1 VTPPVRTLPA
11 DRGGLSDLSLREVAH
26 ARASPG
32 YSLMRRACAVVALLA
47 TLIALAT
54 AVRHN
59 VVKASG
65 APLLGEF
72 FDAAVHPQLGGQFL
86 ALTAKATLTTLAY
99 AVLGTGLSL
108 VIGVVGGVLTS
119 ETWWRRGAR
128 RRRPRFA
135 LASWAVARVVLAI
148 PRGIHELVWGLFLLS
163 VLGIQPMV
171 PVLAIG
177 IAYGA
182 VTAKVF
188 SELLDETTR
197 EPYTAL
203 VASGAGRLAAILYG
217 LLPPALPDLLSYAFY
232 RFECAI
238 RSATVLGLVGAGGL
252 GFQLSLSFQALQYH
266 EIWTLLYALIALCA
280 AADFWSAAVRK
291 RRAVP
296 LRAAAHVRPG
306 HDRVLTGSI
315 LAVLALIPL
324 SAWWVGL
331 SPAVLW
337 ATRTWDLVGQLF
349 MQAWPPSAGNEGVL
363 GLFKL
368 SAVTLAMSVLAIAL
382 AFLGGI
388 LLAFPA
394 VNLTRQ
400 GGRTRFGRAARARR
414 MLVFA
419 TARAVLIVLR
429 AIPPP
434 VWALVFLLVLFPGI
448 FPAALALGVYT
459 LGVLGRLMAEAA
471 ENLDQRPLRALRAH
485 GASRQQVFCY
495 GVIPA
500 AAPRFIAFSLYR
512 WEVTI
517 RETIV
522 VGVVGAGGL
531 GLLLNQQLASFAY
544 GGAVGTLLAVIVLTL
559 LVDFISAAA
568 RRALH

>member
-1 VTPPVRTLPA
+1 MTPPVRTPPA
-11 DRGGLSDLSLREVAH
+11 DFVGLSDLSLREVAH
-26 ARASPG
+26 AGTGPG
-32 YSLMRRACAVVALLA
+32 RSMMRRACAAVAILA
-47 TLIALAT
+47 TLAALAT
-54 AVRHN
+54 AARHN
-59 VVKASG
+59 VVRASG
-65 APLLGEF
+65 APLLVQF
-72 FDAAVHPQLGGQFL
+72 FDAAVHPRVDGQFL
-86 ALTAKATLTTLAY
+86 ALTAKAAVTTLAY

-108 VIGVVGGVLTS
+108 VIGAAGGVLTS
-119 ETWWRRGAR
+119 ETWWRQGAR
-128 RRRPRFA
+128 RRHLRIA
-135 LASWAVARVVLAI
+135 LGNWAVSRAVLAI

-163 VLGIQPMV
+163 VLGIQPLV

-188 SELLDETTR
+188 SELLDETAR

-203 VASGAGRLAAILYG
+203 VALGVGRLAAILYG
-217 LLPPALPDLLSYAFY
+217 LLPPALPDLMSYAFY

-252 GFQLSLSFQALQYH
+252 GFQLSLSFQALRYN

-280 AADFWSAAVRK
+280 AADFWSAAVRR

-296 LRAAAHVRPG
+296 LRAHVRPS
-306 HDRVLTGSI
+306 HDRVRTGSI
-315 LAVLALIPL
+315 LAVLALIPF
-324 SAWWVGL
+324 SVWWVGL
-331 SPAVLW
+331 SPAAVW
-337 ATRTWDLVGQLF
+337 AAQTWDLVGRLF
-349 MQAWPPSAGNEGVL
+349 TQAWPPSLGGEGAL
-363 GLFKL
+363 GLLKL

-382 AFLGGI
+382 AFIGGI
-388 LLAFPA
+388 FLAFPA
-394 VNLTRQ
+394 
-400 GGRTRFGRAARARR
+400 ASRARQDAQGRLGKARRAKR
-414 MLVFA
+414 MLVYL
-419 TARAVLIVLR
+419 TARALLIVLR

-434 VWALVFLLVLFPGI
+434 VWALVFLLVLYPGVL
-448 FPAALALGVYT
+448 PAALALGVYT

-485 GASRQQVFCY
+485 GASRQQVFWY
-495 GVIPA
+495 GVIPS

-517 RETIV
+517 RETVV

-544 GGAVGTLLAVIVLTL
+544 GGALATLLAVIVLTL
-559 LVDFISAAA
+559 LVDFTSAVA